1 MPTPIVDSHIH
12 LFPASHLPT
21 LAWYSPGSP
30 LGSQH
35 SVDEYRHASSSIST
49 QSYITDSKYLS
60 GFIFLETDRISSV
73 VDDQPDSPGWTHALD
88 EVSFLTRIALG
99 EPVPGEGH
107 DAAHKDLCLGIIP
120 WAPVPGGPEAL
131 RSYMAKVKERTRTAQ
146 IWNKVR
152 GVRYLVQDKPAG
164 VMLQPHFV
172 EGLRWLGQQG
182 LIFDLG
188 VDARQGGL
196 HQLREAVEMMD
207 RLGDASTVTII
218 ISKLQSQTSMTCGSN
233 LMIYRSPL
241 QAESTPFA

>member
-21 LAWYSPGSP
+21 LAWYTPDSP
-30 LGSQH
+30 LGAQH

-49 QSYITDSKYLS
+49 ERTTERTTGKSKYLR

-73 VDDQPDSPGWTHALD
+73 ADGQPDSPGWMHALD

-99 EPVPGEGH
+99 EPVAGEGH
-107 DAAHKDLCLGIIP
+107 DAAQKDLCLGIIP

-131 RSYMAKVKERTRTAQ
+131 SSYMAKVKERTR
-146 IWNKVR
+146 IEEVWRKVR

-164 VMLQPHFV
+164 VMLQTEFMD
-172 EGLRWLGQQG
+172 GLRWLGQQG

-207 RLGDASTVTII
+207 RLGDASPVII
-218 ISKLQSQTSMTCGSN
+218 ISKLEYI
-233 LMIYRSPL
+233 LFL
-241 QAESTPFA
+241 

>member
-1 MPTPIVDSHIH
+1 MPIPIVDSHIH

-21 LAWYSPGSP
+21 LAWYTPDSP
-30 LGSQH
+30 LGAQH

-49 QSYITDSKYLS
+49 ERTTERTTGKSKYLR

-73 VDDQPDSPGWTHALD
+73 ADGQPDSPGWMHALD

-99 EPVPGEGH
+99 EPVAGEGH
-107 DAAHKDLCLGIIP
+107 DAAQKDLCLGIIP

-131 RSYMAKVKERTRTAQ
+131 SSYMAKVKERTR
-146 IWNKVR
+146 IEEVWRKVR

-164 VMLQPHFV
+164 VMLQTEFMD
-172 EGLRWLGQQG
+172 GLRWLGQQG

-207 RLGDASTVTII
+207 RLGDASPVII
-218 ISKLQSQTSMTCGSN
+218 ISKLEYI
-233 LMIYRSPL
+233 LFL
-241 QAESTPFA
+241 

>member
-1 MPTPIVDSHIH
+1 
-12 LFPASHLPT
+12 
-21 LAWYSPGSP
+21 
-30 LGSQH
+30 
-35 SVDEYRHASSSIST
+35 
-49 QSYITDSKYLS
+49 
-60 GFIFLETDRISSV
+60 
-73 VDDQPDSPGWTHALD
+73 
-88 EVSFLTRIALG
+88 
-99 EPVPGEGH
+99 
-107 DAAHKDLCLGIIP
+107 
-120 WAPVPGGPEAL
+120 
-131 RSYMAKVKERTRTAQ
+131 MAKVKERTRTAQ

-233 LMIYRSPL
+233 LMIYRPPL